1 MAKVRNAD
9 YIEGNRT
16 ICSVNI
22 IVDDRGEECLT
33 TEGVNIDAMFQHE
46 NILDLN
52 KLYCNN
58 IHEMSRYYGV
68 EAAAKTIVR
77 EICTVFKPYGIDVDK
92 RHLTLIGDYM
102 TFDGTYKPFNRIGET
117 SLNVTFIGKSTIL
130 QEEHGYFSNTIA

>member
-1 MAKVRNAD
+1 M
-9 YIEGNRT
+9 
-16 ICSVNI
+16 
-22 IVDDRGEECLT
+22 T

-102 TFDGTYKPFNRIGET
+102 TFDGTYKPFNRIGEK
-117 SLNVTFIGKSTIL
+117 SLKMSHLLMTKAQLDVFQTQFRKSRSYSKMQTQGRHL
-130 QEEHGYFSNTIA
+130 G

>member
-1 MAKVRNAD
+1 MSAMYCLFNLLCFFSD
-9 YIEGNRT
+9 GNG
-16 ICSVNI
+16 V
-22 IVDDRGEECLT
+22 ECLT

-102 TFDGTYKPFNRIGET
+102 TFDGTYKPFNRIGELL
-117 SLNVTFIGKSTIL
+117 SYDN
-130 QEEHGYFSNTIA
+130 